1 MTDLKSILDRVY
13 VSTYRYGDSPDV
25 NVLLHD
31 RDTDLVCLG
40 TNGDPVFYDCYA
52 AFEAD
57 NAACMGDYH
66 FVVEYYSVT
75 EYLLDHNLDVYICDD
90 DDLVDEVRSILGI
103 GEADWLLGLAA
114 NA

>member
-1 MTDLKSILDRVY
+1 MTNLKSILDRVS
-13 VSTYRYGDSPDV
+13 VSTYCYGDHPEVS
-25 NVLLHD
+25 VLLHD
-31 RDTDLVCLG
+31 RETDLVCLG

-66 FVVEYYSVT
+66 FGLEYDRVT
-75 EYLLDHNLDVYICDD
+75 DYLFDHHWDVYLCDD
-90 DDLVDEVRSILGI
+90 DDLVDAIRSSFGI